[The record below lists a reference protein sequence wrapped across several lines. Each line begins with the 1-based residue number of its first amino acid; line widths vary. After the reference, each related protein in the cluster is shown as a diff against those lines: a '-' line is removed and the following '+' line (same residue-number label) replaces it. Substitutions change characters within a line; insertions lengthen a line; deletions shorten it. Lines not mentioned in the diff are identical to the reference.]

1 MHPVIAIDG
10 PAASGK
16 STVAQ
21 ALADRTG
28 FTYVNTGAMYRAL
41 TWKLLQMFGHIPSGE
56 KIAAA
61 LAQLRFECRLEGGK
75 TLLWIDGVDPLPHV
89 RSAEVNEKVS
99 AVAASPV
106 VREFLV
112 PRQQALAEQAP
123 LIMEGRDIG
132 TVVFPQTPFKFFLDA
147 DPDVRASR
155 RQSQGESDQV
165 QRRDAQD
172 STRSSS
178 PLKCAEGAERLD
190 SGSLSVDEIV
200 ARILCRLGEGG
211 LKMA

>member
-16 STVAQ
+16 STVAR

-41 TWKLLQMFGHIPSGE
+41 TWKLLQRFGRIPSNE
-56 KIAAA
+56 EIAAE
-61 LAQLRFECRLEGGK
+61 LAHLRFECRLDGGK

-89 RSAEVNEKVS
+89 RGAEVNEKVS
-99 AVAASPV
+99 AVAASPA

-112 PRQQALAEQAP
+112 PRQRALAEQAP

-132 TVVFPQTPFKFFLDA
+132 TMVFPQTPYKFFLDA
-147 DPDVRASR
+147 DPELRASR

-165 QRRDAQD
+165 QQRDALD
-172 STRSSS
+172 RTRTSS
-178 PLKCAEGAERLD
+178 PLKCAEGAVRLD
-190 SGSLSVDEIV
+190 SGSLTVEEVV
-200 ARILCRLGEGG
+200 ARILARLAEGG
-211 LKMA
+211 LKVA